1 MDEAFFGIGAGLA
14 GWGDEPCPLGGGVGE
29 GVVFEERLPV
39 VAGATAFRD
48 IGDEDG
54 MGRFLEESQVAGEE
68 GGGGLGRKERELGKQ
83 AA

>member
-1 MDEAFFGIGAGLA
+1 M
-14 GWGDEPCPLGGGVGE
+14 
-29 GVVFEERLPV
+29 VFKESLPI

-54 MGRFLEESQVAGEE
+54 TGRFLEERQVAGEE